1 MKLRIAQTLILI
13 LYDEKIM
20 KTVEGEVSLCLAC
33 FGDML
38 LENVVE
44 VDDDFSVFIMNDLP
58 EDLSYCKPIY
68 EEVIHK
74 KGKKLKDI
82 IAPFVISLNK
92 KKRKKI
98 IDGISAFISISQ
110 QERMRIKSTLGKK
123 ASRDRAVKERKQYI
137 EQLIAEAPKVQQETA
152 MLFQLILKNKKARN
166 LFSDDD
172 IQQMR
177 KVLQECESKQGNEIS
192 GSYKEIIDE
201 VMAEISALAAAVSA
215 SSIILG

>member
-13 LYDEKIM
+13 LSDEKIM
-20 KTVEGEVSLCLAC
+20 KTVEGEISLCLAC

-38 LENVVE
+38 LENIVE
-44 VDDDFSVFIMNDLP
+44 VNHDLSVFIMSDLP
-58 EDLSYCKPIY
+58 EDLLYCKPIY
-68 EEVIHK
+68 ENLIHK

-98 IDGISAFISISQ
+98 IDGILASISIDE

-123 ASRDRAVKERKQYI
+123 VSKDRTVKERKQYI
-137 EQLIAEAPKVQQETA
+137 EQLIAEAPKTQQETT

-172 IQQMR
+172 IQRM
-177 KVLQECESKQGNEIS
+177 KNVLQECESKQGNEIS
-192 GSYKEIIDE
+192 DSYKKIIDE
-201 VMAEISALAAAVSA
+201 VMVEVSALAAAVSA
-215 SSIILG
+215 SSIILS